1 MNNHIQERKSYK
13 TRGNEIRR
21 LIHQYAIVV
30 VVVVVALVVASAV
43 ALVVDIQVTYCC
55 L

>member
-30 VVVVVALVVASAV
+30 VVALVVASAV